1 MDQRLLNPISTRE
14 LERRWAAA
22 RREMAERRIDALVM
36 QNNNDWLGGNVRWF
50 TDTPLSNGYPRSV
63 IFPASDLMTV
73 VDMGARGARRK
84 VNGDDEINRGV
95 GEMIFTPAFT
105 SVAYTDEYQA
115 ELVAEELKRGSYRT
129 IGWVGSGAMPYKFV
143 ARIERE
149 LQGKAKFVDATEF
162 VDRLKAIKSEEE
174 KALIRK
180 AAEMQD
186 EIFGRVLKKIR
197 PGMTDNDVTALAQY
211 EGRLLGSEQGL
222 FLGLGAA
229 RPGIA
234 LHRSAPAG
242 AHAQA
247 RRALHPADREQRSR
261 RLFYRDCPH
270 IVLGKASNELIDGFE
285 WMKEAQAHTLHL
297 LKPGASSP
305 RSPRATTTT
314 CASTGLPAELRLYC
328 HGQGYDLVE
337 RPLVRADETMNIQ
350 EHMNLAVH
358 PGYETPS
365 IFAVI
370 CDNYFIEA
378 GGRVSVCTR
387 PEAGLRSVTGSA
399 DDWLVA
405 PLARGATSLG
415 KRMAAP
421 SHRSIHVI
429 LAASAG
435 RPGQDSA

>member
-14 LERRWAAA
+14 LERRWAAT
-22 RREMAERRIDALVM
+22 RREMAERKIDALVM

-84 VNGDDEINRGV
+84 VNGDDGENRGV

-115 ELVAEELKRGSYRT
+115 ELVAEELKRGGYRT

-143 ARIERE
+143 ARVERE

-162 VDRLKAIKSEEE
+162 VDHLKAIKSEEE
-174 KALIRK
+174 RALIRK

-186 EIFGRVLKKIR
+186 EIFDRVLKKIR
-197 PGMTDNDVTALAQY
+197 PGMSDNDVTALAQY

-222 FLGLGAA
+222 FLGS
-229 RPGIA
+229 
-234 LHRSAPAG
+234 SAPLGQASRFIDR
-242 AHAQA
+242 HLQA
-247 RRALHPADREQRSR
+247 RTLKHREHFT
-261 RLFYRDCPH
+261 LLIENNGPGGFYTEIART

-285 WMKEAQAHTLHL
+285 SMKEAQAHTLRL
-297 LKPGASSP
+297 LKPGVS
-305 RSPRATTTT
+305 
-314 CASTGLPAELRLYC
+314 CAEVAEAHDDYMRKHGLPAELRLYC

-350 EHMNLAVH
+350 ENMNLAVH

-378 GGRVSVCTR
+378 GG
-387 PEAGLRSVTGSA
+387 P
-399 DDWLVA
+399 
-405 PLARGATSLG
+405 GACLHKTP
-415 KRMAAP
+415 KQ
-421 SHRSIHVI
+421 VFEV
-429 LAASAG
+429 
-435 RPGQDSA
+435 